1 MDGHLLDI
9 KVVVVLLQPMLI
21 MEHLLQEKLLSHF
34 QQHVDSL
41 EVNIDWERNYI
52 KGPAKVS
59 PYGFYKYKG
68 KGTYSLDTPLA
79 KIVSQDGTQCEIEIL
94 TGRKG
99 EFVLTCLTEDNEEKK
114 LPIVIGSFT
123 GGKDAE
129 AVGSIS

>member
-1 MDGHLLDI
+1 MCKVKIYDGA
-9 KVVVVLLQPMLI
+9 
-21 MEHLLQEKLLSHF
+21 
-34 QQHVDSL
+34 VDSFTVSYGDYSL

-59 PYGFYKYKG
+59 PYGFYKYRG

-79 KIVSQDGTQCEIEIL
+79 KIISQDGTQCEIEIL

-114 LPIVIGSFT
+114 LPIVISSFT